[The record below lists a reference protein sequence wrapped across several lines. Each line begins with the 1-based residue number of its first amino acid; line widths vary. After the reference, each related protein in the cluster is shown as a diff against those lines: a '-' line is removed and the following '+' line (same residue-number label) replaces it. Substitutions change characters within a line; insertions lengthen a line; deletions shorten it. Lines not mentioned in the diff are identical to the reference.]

1 MVWGDFE
8 GEVVD
13 FDFAEDM
20 RGGDFG
26 VRTGEVGP
34 LLTLESEA
42 AVGLLR
48 RSIASLLIEVFLMG
62 GGGGSG
68 AFRDF
73 AREAAV
79 GANKPLEGVFERG
92 VGVLVPDSVRLGV
105 LATMAALEIV
115 LLDVDET
122 ID

>member
-1 MVWGDFE
+1 MD
-8 GEVVD
+8 D
-13 FDFAEDM
+13 FDLAEDM

-26 VRTGEVGP
+26 VGTDAGEVGP
-34 LLTLESEA
+34 VLTLESEA
-42 AVGLLR
+42 AVGRLR
-48 RSIASLLIEVFLMG
+48 RSIASLLIAVFLME

-68 AFRDF
+68 AFRAF

-92 VGVLVPDSVRLGV
+92 VKVGVFVPVAVRVGV
-105 LATMAALEIV
+105 LAMVEEKFLLE
-115 LLDVDET
+115 VDET

>member
-13 FDFAEDM
+13 FDLVADM

-34 LLTLESEA
+34 DLTLESEA

-48 RSIASLLIEVFLMG
+48 RSIASLLNAVFLME

-68 AFRDF
+68 AFRAL

-92 VGVLVPDSVRLGV
+92 VGVLAPVSERVGV
-105 LATMAALEIV
+105 FATMAALEID

>member
-1 MVWGDFE
+1 MVDL
-8 GEVVD
+8 
-13 FDFAEDM
+13 DFAEDM

-26 VRTGEVGP
+26 VSAGEVGP

-42 AVGLLR
+42 AVGRLR
-48 RSIASLLIEVFLMG
+48 RSIASLLIAVFLME

-68 AFRDF
+68 VFRAF

-92 VGVLVPDSVRLGV
+92 VKVGVLVPVSARVGV
-105 LATMAALEIV
+105 LDTVEVFEIV